1 MSEIAR
7 RLKQCRKPQGE
18 IGKVVADEMNESHFK
33 LTTWGL
39 QKVKVE
45 KSNVILDI
53 GCGGGRTV
61 NRLAHLA
68 TDGKIY
74 GMDYSED
81 CVNWSRDYN
90 KEFIDKKK
98 VEIIKASVEQIPF
111 EDNKFDNI
119 FAVETIYF
127 WPSLIESLKEVRRV
141 LKDTGK
147 FIIINEMY
155 SSESFK
161 ERNDQWV
168 AMSDMKIFSPEELK
182 NILSDAG
189 FRNIEMYTVEDKNW
203 ICFINQI

>member
-18 IGKVVADEMNESHFK
+18 IGKVVADEMNESHFN

-39 QKVKVE
+39 EKVKVE

-61 NRLAHLA
+61 NRLAHIA

-155 SSESFK
+155 SSERFK

-168 AMSDMKIFSPEELK
+168 AMSDMKIFTPEELK

>member
-7 RLKQCRKPQGE
+7 RLKQCKKPQGE

-39 QKVKVE
+39 EKVKVE

-61 NRLAHLA
+61 NRLAHIA